1 MLVYHYGLGKETKQA
16 NFCIFYNNI
25 LWYTIDI
32 FYGENWDALDR
43 KILQVVAGCIFLL
56 KVYNIRKM
64 LTYSI
69 FWKGFFFVDLYIVEI
84 YKH

>member
-1 MLVYHYGLGKETKQA
+1 M
-16 NFCIFYNNI
+16 
-25 LWYTIDI
+25 IDI

-69 FWKGFFFVDLYIVEI
+69 F
-84 YKH
+84 